1 MSALRSL
8 HPGKQQ
14 HVVFVPERGR
24 SDVEESMRRTG
35 QRERERERGG
45 VGGVGGLGGAPSS
58 QGNQK

>member
-35 QRERERERGG
+35 QREREREGRGWRA
-45 VGGVGGLGGAPSS
+45 GGGGS
-58 QGNQK
+58 Q

>member
-35 QRERERERGG
+35 QREREREGRGWRAG
-45 VGGVGGLGGAPSS
+45 GGLPVVKEIRSE
-58 QGNQK
+58 